1 MADALPSFTVQ
12 LSQEARTLKRSMMRD
27 LLSVTARPGIISF
40 AGGLPA
46 PELFPIEAWGEAC
59 DAVLLRDG
67 QGALQYGPP
76 FPPLLEAIGALMG
89 ARGYPA
95 DPSRILI
102 TTGAQQGLH
111 VVARL
116 LMDADSTAV
125 VDRFVFTGV
134 RQAFGG
140 PQRRLRPVAGTPE
153 DGLDLDSFAAA
164 LGRSPRPRAAVI
176 IPSFHNPMGVT
187 LTEDKRAAVA
197 DLCPRHGV
205 AMVEDDPYGLLAF
218 EGPPPRP
225 MAARWPEGA
234 IYIGSFSKTIA
245 PGLRLGW
252 LVAPPDLVAKL
263 RVLKES
269 VDLETS
275 AFTQRALSYFLA
287 AGHLEP
293 HLASLRSAYR
303 GRRDAMLAAL
313 AAHFPP
319 GSRWSR
325 PDGGMFL
332 WVELPAGFDTA
343 ALLPAAI
350 AAGVAYV
357 PGTAFSDSPAP
368 ATMRLNFSNCPPDQI
383 AEGVRR
389 LGAVLDS
396 AALAA

>member
-1 MADALPSFTVQ
+1 MADALPSFTFE
-12 LSQEARTLKRSMMRD
+12 LSQEARTIERSMMRD
-27 LLSVTARPGIISF
+27 LLSVAARPGIISF

-46 PELFPIEAWGEAC
+46 PELFPVKAWGEAC
-59 DAVLLRDG
+59 SAVLVRDG

-76 FPPLLEAIGALMG
+76 FPPLLEKIGALMG

-111 VVARL
+111 VAARL

-140 PQRRLRPVAGTPE
+140 PRRRLRPVAGTPE
-153 DGLDLDSFAAA
+153 DGLDVDNFAAA
-164 LGRSPRPRAAVI
+164 LRRPPRPRAAVV
-176 IPSFHNPMGVT
+176 IPSFHNPMGVS
-187 LTEDKRAAVA
+187 LTEDKRDAVA
-197 DLCPRHGV
+197 ELCARHGV
-205 AMVEDDPYGLLAF
+205 AIVEDDPYGLLAF
-218 EGPPPRP
+218 EGPPPLP
-225 MAARWPEGA
+225 IAARWPEGA
-234 IYIGSFSKTIA
+234 IYIGSFSKTVA
-245 PGLRLGW
+245 PALRLGW
-252 LVAPPDLVAKL
+252 LVAPPDLVARL

-275 AFTQRALSYFLA
+275 AFSQRALSHFLA
-287 AGHLEP
+287 AGHLEA
-293 HLASLRSAYR
+293 HLANLRRAYR
-303 GRRDAMLAAL
+303 ARRDAMLAAL
-313 AAHFPP
+313 AAHFPA
-319 GSRWSR
+319 GSRWSH
-325 PDGGMFL
+325 PGGGMFL
-332 WVELPAGFDTA
+332 WVELPAGFDSA

-357 PGTAFSDSPAP
+357 PGTAFSASPSP
-368 ATMRLNFSNCPPDQI
+368 ATMRLNFSNSPPDHI